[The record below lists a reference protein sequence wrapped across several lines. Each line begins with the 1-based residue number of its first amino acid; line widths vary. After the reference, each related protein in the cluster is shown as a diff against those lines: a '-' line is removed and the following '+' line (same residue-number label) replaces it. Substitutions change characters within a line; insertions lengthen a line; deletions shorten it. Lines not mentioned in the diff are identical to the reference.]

1 LLIKNLMIS
10 MSPYSLIIGCRK
22 KEKWISILIWWTECR
37 FTTAIWRIWM
47 QDTSHCIC
55 FTLALIYFE
64 TESMFLKINSWF
76 LIFLNLFRNKLF
88 WKTAVRDEGRPTLK
102 ADKSAKKSITVRASV
117 NVRIYNTWS
126 MFSNSLG
133 FWTLW
138 NDIIFQG
145 TLYLLEHNL
154 CNISE
159 LELI

>member
-1 LLIKNLMIS
+1 